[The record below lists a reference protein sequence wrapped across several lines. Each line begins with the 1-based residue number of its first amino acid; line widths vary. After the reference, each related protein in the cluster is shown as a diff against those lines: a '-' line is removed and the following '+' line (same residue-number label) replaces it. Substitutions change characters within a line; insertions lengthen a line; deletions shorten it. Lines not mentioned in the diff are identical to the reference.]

1 MSITHVEEYR
11 DPVIAQSL
19 VHQLKSVSTRT
30 IRLMEVC
37 GTHTMAIFRHGIR
50 ALLPETIALL
60 SGPGCPV
67 CVTAQGEID
76 AFVALSRRQDVTV
89 TTFGDLM
96 RVPGS
101 GSSLQRESAE
111 GADVRMV
118 YSPMDAIQLACSA
131 TGTVLWALR
140 MEKFLSFIFWA
151 VRMAAAMVGAVVSN
165 PTPRNTTSRS
175 GRSEANCMASMGE

>member
-118 YSPMDAIQLACSA
+118 YSPMDAIQLASELPDRE
-131 TGTVLWALR
+131 VV
-140 MEKFLSFIFWA
+140 FLGVGFETTAPTI
-151 VRMAAAMVGAVVSN
+151 AAAILTAQKMKLKNFSILSAHKTVPVALQ
-165 PTPRNTTSRS
+165 
-175 GRSEANCMASMGE
+175 ANCMASMGE